1 MDYPLEED
9 LLFRSIFNNSPIAML
24 VVDEH
29 GLIRL
34 ANREAN
40 KLFDYPYDQLLGECI
55 EMLVPQ
61 DVQVKH
67 QTDRTVFNQ
76 NPEVRPMGAGRYLR
90 AVRRDGSEFPVE
102 VGLTP
107 IYLSDR
113 LYTLSSIVD
122 LTYQKQIE
130 DKVYKLAFELEEA
143 NKELAQLAR
152 TDELTGLK
160 NRRALDE
167 GLAHMVHLMGHVA
180 STISLVLI
188 DIDHFKPYNDD
199 RGHLAGDELLK
210 TLSKLL
216 LDNSRE
222 SDVVTRY
229 GGDEFAILMPGTNA
243 DGAIR
248 MGERIR
254 LAVQDNPWEGK
265 MPTISLG
272 VATISFKKRRAGSP
286 VEIGARLLSDA
297 DRALYNAKNNGR
309 NKLTHVMELTPKNE

>member
-1 MDYPLEED
+1 MDYPFEED
-9 LLFRSIFNNSPIAML
+9 QLFLTIFNSSPIAMI
-24 VVDEH
+24 VVDDR
-29 GLIRL
+29 GIIRL
-34 ANREAN
+34 ANREADR
-40 KLFDYPYDQLLGECI
+40 LFGYPDDKLLGECV

-67 QTDRTVFNQ
+67 QANRTVFNQ

-90 AVRRDGSEFPVE
+90 AVRSDGLEFLVE

-113 LYTLSSIVD
+113 MYVLSSIVD

-130 DKVYKLAFELEEA
+130 EKTFKLAIELEKA
-143 NKELAQLAR
+143 NKELVQLAR

-160 NRRALDE
+160 NRRAFDE
-167 GLAHMVHLMGHVA
+167 GLANMIQLMDRVVSA
-180 STISLVLI
+180 ISLVLI
-188 DIDHFKPYNDD
+188 DIDHFKHYNDQL
-199 RGHLAGDELLK
+199 GHPAGDGLLV

-216 LDNSRE
+216 LHNSRE
-222 SDVVTRY
+222 SDMVSRY
-229 GGDEFAILMPGTNA
+229 GGDEFAILMPGTSEI
-243 DGAIR
+243 GAIQ

-272 VATISFKKRRAGSP
+272 VATISFKKRRAENP
-286 VEIGARLLSDA
+286 AEIGTKLLSDA
-297 DRALYNAKNNGR
+297 DRALYYSKNNGR
-309 NKLTHVMELTPKNE
+309 NKLTHIVDIKNNK